1 MHTDSSSS
9 GSSYC
14 CLGSHQTGLSSETG
28 STLRKE
34 IFLRDNI
41 FSKMLK
47 QARICEDSMVGKK
60 IFNLFL
66 ARLCASNEPRNEEI
80 YLKYMKEI
88 LESKCYE
95 SADNEKSNQK
105 APNENKSILEYDSES
120 SSSLSDDDSS
130 YRSHMGTNISHLKKA
145 NEMNKRINPLS
156 NIRWRSNAGNEQ
168 SRTNEPP
175 SNGMYPDDFRW
186 AFV

>member
-1 MHTDSSSS
+1 MHTNSSSS

-28 STLRKE
+28 STLWKE
-34 IFLRDNI
+34 VFLRDNI

-47 QARICEDSMVGKK
+47 EARIGENSMVGKK
-60 IFNLFL
+60 IFNQFL
-66 ARLCASNEPRNEEI
+66 ARLSASNEPRNEEI

-95 SADNEKSNQK
+95 SADNKELNQK
-105 APNENKSILEYDSES
+105 APNDDSES

-130 YRSHMGTNISHLKKA
+130 
-145 NEMNKRINPLS
+145 
-156 NIRWRSNAGNEQ
+156 
-168 SRTNEPP
+168 
-175 SNGMYPDDFRW
+175 
-186 AFV
+186 